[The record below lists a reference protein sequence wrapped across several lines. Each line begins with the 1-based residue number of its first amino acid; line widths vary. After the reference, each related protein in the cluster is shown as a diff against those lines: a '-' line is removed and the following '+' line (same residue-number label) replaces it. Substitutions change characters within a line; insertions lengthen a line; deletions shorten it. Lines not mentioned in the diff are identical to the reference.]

1 MHRPEPR
8 VAAGLALRG
17 FASACIDVSD
27 GLLADLGHVC
37 EASGVGIEIEVDALP
52 VSAAL
57 RGAFDE
63 TSCREFALAGGDD
76 YELALSVPE
85 ERASELSRRFAAVG
99 CAATRIGRV
108 TAEPGTRVLDADGNT
123 IATPHAGWE
132 HFSAARAGS
141 E

>member
-1 MHRPEPR
+1 
-8 VAAGLALRG
+8 VAR
-17 FASACIDVSD
+17 
-27 GLLADLGHVC
+27 
-37 EASGVGIEIEVDALP
+37 GVGVEIDVDALP
-52 VSAAL
+52 VSTAL
-57 RGAFDE
+57 RAEFDAA
-63 TSCREFALAGGDD
+63 TCREFALAGGDD
-76 YELALSVPE
+76 YELAFSVPE
-85 ERASELSRRFAAVG
+85 ERAGELSRRFAAVG